1 MYADIY
7 DKIKADDAFQALV
20 KQRRRFSLIL
30 TGIIL
35 LVYFSFILTLAY
47 APCVFATPLYKG
59 GVTSIG
65 IPVGIGIII
74 IAFALT
80 GIYVRKANTDFDA
93 TLNRLKDDVGVKHD

>member
-7 DKIKADDAFQALV
+7 DKIKADPEFKILV
-20 KQRRRFSLIL
+20 KKRRKLSLIL
-30 TGIIL
+30 TAL
-35 LVYFSFILTLAY
+35 TLVAYFSFVLTLAY
-47 APCVFATPLYKG
+47 APAVFATPIYEG
-59 GVTSIG
+59 SVTTIG

-80 GIYVRKANTDFDA
+80 GVYVRKANTEFDA